1 MHALRRVRLPL
12 AGASG
17 VMWHYMLAGVLLTL
31 VWFLVRG
38 LAPAGGLTR
47 SFHYPLA
54 PAANPLRL
62 DIARV
67 PAAEERA
74 ADVDLAFLD
83 ELRRPTRHYFVRWRG
98 VWFSPRAER
107 IALWAGADDGVVVRI
122 DGEIVLERHPAVGM
136 HTETRS
142 VALEAGPHTLEID
155 HWQRGG
161 GRSLHVQWAPAGG
174 EPRPLT
180 RGRVF
185 PSDPGTAGYWMSAG
199 SSLLATLVPLV
210 WAGGAALLLAGAAWR
225 RVSALTVREA
235 GARLRTAAFPALLGP
250 AQVLLFGPWTVHAT
264 KRSQFLLP
272 FWSLA
277 PRWIAFLA
285 LASALLAA
293 VGLVLP
299 PRAFRRYVAGL
310 CAAGVLL
317 WVQGN
322 LLVADY
328 GVLDGGGLDLA
339 SHVGRGPVEAGLW
352 VGVFALGLVLPG
364 AASRGAPTASALL
377 MALQAALLLLAPLA
391 PVEARPASGNAAD
404 DWRLPPPEIY
414 ELSARRNVI
423 HIVLDQFP
431 TFAFSEIL
439 DADRPAFD
447 RNWSGFT
454 FFRDH
459 LGAFPSTKASVPAML
474 TGIPWRN
481 EVPFQAYLRRDPSI
495 FDALGRQGYR
505 LRSLTSYSR
514 VHGGIG
520 RISGVES
527 AVRYTIPA
535 PYGSYREYVDSA
547 SAQLLDLSLFRHA
560 PHGLKAGVY
569 REGQWLLQAGTATRQ
584 GAAPKRAFGD
594 AMFLQEFAERATV
607 GDDAPLYVF
616 LHVFTPHTPLVTDAE
631 CTYTGRHMPLTLDNY
646 LAQARCALRAVGLL
660 LDRLRQL
667 DLYDRSAIVVTSDH
681 GTARFPQSDSTLAAI
696 ASPAGTSLHALELNA
711 TPLLLVKPFGA
722 GGPLRTSDAPT
733 AIADLPATL
742 LDLAGLPNAL
752 GTGTSVL
759 ALDPARRR
767 ERTYAH
773 HSWSLRL
780 TANTWASPWFDVL
793 HLFTI
798 EGRVGD
804 PAAWRYR
811 EALFGPARD
820 RDAQR
825 RTHRVGL
832 TTEEQ
837 HPEAAPAEPSLYRM
851 GEYAAFFVPADT
863 GRIAFDVRRAPGGA
877 ARSVTVRVDGEV
889 VDRHSLSGEVWRT
902 LEYTVAAR
910 DADNSPYCVELLVD
924 PVRREAGVVTR
935 DVLLRGDF

>member
-264 KRSQFLLP
+264 NRSQFLLP